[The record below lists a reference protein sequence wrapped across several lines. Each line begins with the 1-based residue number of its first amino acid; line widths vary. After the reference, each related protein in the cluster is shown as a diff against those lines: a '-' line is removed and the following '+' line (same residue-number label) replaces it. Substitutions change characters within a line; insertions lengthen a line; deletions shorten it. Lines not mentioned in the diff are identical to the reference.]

1 MIGECQPWVLL
12 RGKRRDKSDIGF
24 AFVVL
29 VPQMTVIPVGSS
41 AFAAGIGM
49 PDAFAQS
56 FSFCIYDFW

>member
-1 MIGECQPWVLL
+1 VIGECQHWVLL
-12 RGKRRDKSDIGF
+12 RGKGEINLIWF
-24 AFVVL
+24 TFVVL